1 MFSGNG
7 IFSKASTLRKAK
19 YDEQIARIS
28 EDLDYTLSLH
38 EQ

>member
-7 IFSKASTLRKAK
+7 IFSKSSTLRRVE
-19 YDEQIARIS
+19 YDEKIARIS

>member
-7 IFSKASTLRKAK
+7 IFSKASTLRESQ
-19 YDEQIARIS
+19 YDEEIARIS